1 MRVEQALGADVKRDF
16 ESYAPAGQEKPLAQY
31 GVLMVVFNALCAGIL
46 LGVRSRLPE
55 RFSAGDL
62 ALLTIGTHKL
72 SRLIAKD
79 KVTSPVRAPFTRYEE
94 DAGPSEVSESP
105 RGSGLHLAIGELI
118 SCPFC
123 VTQWIA
129 ALGLFGLA
137 VAPRPTRLIA
147 SLFTVVSG
155 ADFLQIAYKAAQ
167 DKGL

>member
-1 MRVEQALGADVKRDF
+1 MEQSTVAGAKQQF
-16 ESYAPAGQEKPLAQY
+16 HAYAPPDEDKPLGGYAL
-31 GVLMVVFNALCAGIL
+31 LMVAFNALCAGAL
-46 LGVRSRLPE
+46 VASRSRLPE
-55 RFSAGDL
+55 RVTTRDL
-62 ALLTIGTHKL
+62 TLLTIATHKL

-79 KVTSPVRAPFTRYEE
+79 KVTSAARAPFTRFEE
-94 DAGPSEVSESP
+94 DAGPSEVSETP
-105 RGSGLHLAIGELI
+105 RGSGFPLAIGELI

-129 ALGLFGLA
+129 AVGLFGLP

>member
-1 MRVEQALGADVKRDF
+1 MEQPTVVQA
-16 ESYAPAGQEKPLAQY
+16 YAPPDEDKPLGGYAL
-31 GVLMVVFNALCAGIL
+31 LMVAFNALCAAGL
-46 LGVRSRLPE
+46 VASRDRLPE
-55 RFSAGDL
+55 RIETSDL
-62 ALLTIGTHKL
+62 TLLAVATHKL

-79 KVTSPVRAPFTRYEE
+79 KVTSPVRAPFTRFEE

-105 RGSGLHLAIGELI
+105 RGSGLRLAIGELI

-123 VTQWIA
+123 VAQWIA
-129 ALGLFGLA
+129 AIGLLGLA
-137 VAPRPTRLIA
+137 VAPRPTRFIA